1 MKTIKKNDNFKIV
14 EDEDTKMYTIF
25 FSSTNEE
32 IIRSI
37 TKTKIILGASTTEKF
52 NTLKFKAVSV
62 KSFKEHQE
70 KLELETG
77 TKRLSYESA
86 LKMTYNL
93 ATQLNYL
100 ITNYSKTFL
109 GYSIENLIVIDNNKF
124 VYLSNEYMFDID
136 DEKIIITLPFS
147 QKDIM
152 ITPELLK
159 IKKLP
164 SIVNYKVSYYNFGY
178 LILYGLT
185 GEDNL
190 MNSDEE
196 SKSKEMLR
204 SQMERKEI
212 KNTKLYWLIE
222 RCLVEEPNNRSI
234 IFI

>member
-124 VYLSNEYMFDID
+124 VYLSNEYNIF
-136 DEKIIITLPFS
+136 LN
-147 QKDIM
+147 
-152 ITPELLK
+152 EL
-159 IKKLP
+159 
-164 SIVNYKVSYYNFGY
+164 F
-178 LILYGLT
+178 
-185 GEDNL
+185 
-190 MNSDEE
+190 
-196 SKSKEMLR
+196 
-204 SQMERKEI
+204 
-212 KNTKLYWLIE
+212 
-222 RCLVEEPNNRSI
+222 C
-234 IFI
+234 